1 MPTVH
6 QVKSFLKP
14 WKYTISNFYI
24 QECPFIAYYYN
35 VFTANYLE
43 VEVCNPITHTDE
55 RGKRYT
61 DYEVRMRTN
70 LPVFK

>member
-1 MPTVH
+1 MNGY
-6 QVKSFLKP
+6 KKKEKKRNDFS
-14 WKYTISNFYI
+14 SNIF
-24 QECPFIAYYYN
+24 A
-35 VFTANYLE
+35 ANYLE
-43 VEVCNPITHTDE
+43 VEVCNPITHTDP

>member
-1 MPTVH
+1 MYGY
-6 QVKSFLKP
+6 KKKEKRKEMIFLQ
-14 WKYTISNFYI
+14 IF
-24 QECPFIAYYYN
+24 FA
-35 VFTANYLE
+35 ANYLE
-43 VEVCNPITHTDE
+43 VEVCNPITHTDP